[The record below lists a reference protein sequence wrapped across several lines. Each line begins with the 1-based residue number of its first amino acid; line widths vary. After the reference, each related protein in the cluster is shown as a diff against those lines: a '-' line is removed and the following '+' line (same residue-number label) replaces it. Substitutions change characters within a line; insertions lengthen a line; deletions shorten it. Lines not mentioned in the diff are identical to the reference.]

1 MCRRCFSFIKDFP
14 GRGTTSNGAEGLWNP
29 WASTLTSLTISA
41 PVCFQA
47 PCGPYG
53 MTDRIEEMGLQVLT
67 KLTYLKIRGPKLV
80 CVLYRRGVE
89 EGRRRG
95 EEKRRR
101 GAEEENRC
109 REEKKWRT
117 EKERERARERKEG
130 CLPPSFLLPPSSCL
144 LLPLPPSPS
153 PFPRP
158 LIPLSRDTNTGSIYP
173 FFLLSSSFPPP
184 FFPLLA
190 AAPSVIRGCTS

>member
-1 MCRRCFSFIKDFP
+1 MKRRCFSFIKDFP
-14 GRGTTSNGAEGLWNP
+14 GGRTTSNGAEGLWNR

-101 GAEEENRC
+101 GG
-109 REEKKWRT
+109 EEKRRT
-117 EKERERARERKEG
+117 DVEKRRSGEQRKRGRERARAKRG
-130 CLPPSFLLPPSSCL
+130 MPSFLLPPASF
-144 LLPLPPSPS
+144 LLPPPSPS
-153 PFPRP
+153 
-158 LIPLSRDTNTGSIYP
+158 
-173 FFLLSSSFPPP
+173 SFPLALSPP
-184 FFPLLA
+184 PY
-190 AAPSVIRGCTS
+190 PSESRY

>member
-1 MCRRCFSFIKDFP
+1 MKRRCFSSIKDFP
-14 GRGTTSNGAEGLWNP
+14 GGATTSNGAEGLWNP

-80 CVLYRRGVE
+80 YVLYRRGVE

-95 EEKRRR
+95 EETRR
-101 GAEEENRC
+101 GGEEENRC
-109 REEKKWRT
+109 REEKKRRT
-117 EKERERARERKEG
+117 RERE
-130 CLPPSFLLPPSSCL
+130 
-144 LLPLPPSPS
+144 
-153 PFPRP
+153 
-158 LIPLSRDTNTGSIYP
+158 
-173 FFLLSSSFPPP
+173 
-184 FFPLLA
+184 
-190 AAPSVIRGCTS
+190 

>member
-1 MCRRCFSFIKDFP
+1 MRRRCFSFIKDFP
-14 GRGTTSNGAEGLWNP
+14 GGGTTSNGAEGLWNP

-47 PCGPYG
+47 PCGPYA

-95 EEKRRR
+95 EETRR
-101 GAEEENRC
+101 GGEEENRC
-109 REEKKWRT
+109 REEKKRRT
-117 EKERERARERKEG
+117 EKEREGENARERKEG
-130 CLPPSFLLPPSSCL
+130 CLPPSFLLPPSSPSSFL
-144 LLPLPPSPS
+144 FLLP
-153 PFPRP
+153 
-158 LIPLSRDTNTGSIYP
+158 
-173 FFLLSSSFPPP
+173 PPP
-184 FFPLLA
+184 FPAPLSL
-190 AAPSVIRGCTS
+190 